1 MKRLFVLAV
10 AGTALGIGAT
20 LCTGEGRAA
29 EPIAL
34 HANTAGELAE
44 LCNPNPREPGAD
56 ARMNFCDGFAQGALE
71 VQLHYSG
78 DQKHFCFPK
87 PMPTRRSTMR
97 EFSAWVRADSSRGS
111 MAAPPA
117 LFRFLA
123 ERFPCK
129 P

>member
-1 MKRLFVLAV
+1 MKHLIVLAM
-10 AGTALGIGAT
+10 AGTAL
-20 LCTGEGRAA
+20 CTGAVLSTSTGRAA
-29 EPIAL
+29 EPLAL
-34 HANTAGELAE
+34 HANNAGELAE
-44 LCNPNPREPGAD
+44 LCSPNPREPGAD

-71 VQLHYSG
+71 VQLHYAG
-78 DQKHFCFPK
+78 QNKPFCFPK

-97 EFSAWVRADSSRGS
+97 DFAAWVRADSSRSG

-129 P
+129 S